1 MSQKVMPQTFA
12 LNQGWLSIKINGVLL
27 PVYGL
32 MFILLCIA
40 IWLDKLPMN
49 MLGAFA
55 VLMLIGNILNH
66 LGNHLPIIKSYLGG
80 GAVFSIFVSAAL
92 ATYQVLP
99 TNVVDL
105 CANFLNDMG
114 FLDLYIA
121 TLITGSILGMNRQ
134 LLTKASVRFLPVSF
148 ISMGLAIVVVGI
160 VGSLIGYGFRE
171 AILYIS
177 LPMMSGGMGAGVI
190 PLSSIYSDTMGV
202 PASDIVSTLIPAS
215 AFGNALAII
224 AAALIAKTGEFFP
237 KYNGQGVLMPI
248 KEDTAKGSP
257 AKLDFVRMGVGLLT
271 ALSFFLVG
279 SIINK
284 FFPDVHAYAFMIIVV
299 VIAKIAGLIPQYYEE
314 CATMWSTFVMQNLTA
329 ALLAGIGIAL
339 LDLTVLA
346 NAMTWQFVLLSA
358 TSILTVALAS
368 AIGGKIVGFFP
379 VESSITAGLCTNSM
393 GGTGNI
399 AVLSASDRMNLIP
412 FAQMATRI
420 GGALILILSS
430 FLVKLL

>member
-1 MSQKVMPQTFA
+1 MAEKAASKELA
-12 LNQGWLSIKINGVLL
+12 LNFSWTSIKINGITL
-27 PVYGL
+27 PVYAIML
-32 MFILLCIA
+32 IILVLS

-49 MLGAFA
+49 MIGALA
-55 VLMLIGNILNH
+55 VLMLIGNVLNY

-92 ATYQVLP
+92 ATFNILP
-99 TNVVDL
+99 QEVVDL
-105 CANFLNDMG
+105 CADFLNNMG

-121 TLITGSILGMNRQ
+121 TLITGSILGMDRQ
-134 LLTKASVRFLPVSF
+134 LLTKASVRFLPVTF
-148 ISMGLAIVVVGI
+148 VSMAAAITVVGL

-190 PLSSIYSDTMGV
+190 PLSSIYSDTMGI

-215 AFGNALAII
+215 AFGNVLAII
-224 AAALIAKTGEFFP
+224 AAALIAKAGESFP
-237 KYNGQGVLMPI
+237 AYNGQGELMPV
-248 KEDTAKGSP
+248 KEKSASSEP
-257 AKLDFVRMGVGLLT
+257 AKLDVTRMGVGLLT
-271 ALSFFLVG
+271 AMAFFLVG
-279 SIINK
+279 SIVNR
-284 FFPDVHAYAFMIIVV
+284 FFPEVHAYAFMIIIV
-299 VIAKIAGLIPQYYEE
+299 VIAKIAGIVPKYYEE
-314 CATMWSTFVMQNLTA
+314 SATMWSSFVMKNLTA
-329 ALLAGIGIAL
+329 ALLAGIGLAL

-346 NAMTWQFVLLSA
+346 NAMTWQFLLLST
-358 TSILTVALAS
+358 TSIVTVAIIS
-368 AIGGKIVGFFP
+368 AIGGKLVGFYP

-399 AVLSASDRMNLIP
+399 AVLSASERMNLIP

-420 GGALILILSS
+420 GGAIILILSS